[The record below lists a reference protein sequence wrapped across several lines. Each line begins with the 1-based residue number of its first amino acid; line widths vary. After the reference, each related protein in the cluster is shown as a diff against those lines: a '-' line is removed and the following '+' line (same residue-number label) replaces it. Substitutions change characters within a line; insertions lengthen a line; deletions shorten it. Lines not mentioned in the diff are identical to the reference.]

1 MFTKGQLRISESMI
15 VLFVFFI
22 LFLFAFGFYIKE
34 LKSGIN
40 DKLNEERD
48 FSNLLLINS
57 LINSPE
63 FGCSKDTV
71 IESGCLD
78 MKKIDSF
85 IKLNNKEFYKK
96 VFGES
101 VISVSGIY
109 PNSFSYDRKIY
120 DNAKENYDFKI
131 VRDIPVSLYNPD
143 NNGYFIGLLRVE
155 VYA

>member
-1 MFTKGQLRISESMI
+1 MRGENMFIKGQLRISESMI
-15 VLFVFFI
+15 VLFVVFI

-40 DKLNEERD
+40 DKLKEERD
-48 FSNLLLINS
+48 FNNLLLINS

-96 VFGES
+96 VFGKS

-120 DNAKENYDFKI
+120 DNAKENYD
-131 VRDIPVSLYNPD
+131 
-143 NNGYFIGLLRVE
+143 
-155 VYA
+155 

>member
-1 MFTKGQLRISESMI
+1 
-15 VLFVFFI
+15 
-22 LFLFAFGFYIKE
+22 
-34 LKSGIN
+34 
-40 DKLNEERD
+40 
-48 FSNLLLINS
+48 
-57 LINSPE
+57 
-63 FGCSKDTV
+63 
-71 IESGCLD
+71 

>member
-1 MFTKGQLRISESMI
+1 MFIKGQLRISESMI
-15 VLFVFFI
+15 VLFVVFI

-40 DKLNEERD
+40 DKLKEERD
-48 FSNLLLINS
+48 FNNLLLINS

-96 VFGES
+96 VFGKS

>member
-1 MFTKGQLRISESMI
+1 MFIKGQLRISESMI
-15 VLFVFFI
+15 VLFVVFI

-34 LKSGIN
+34 LKSGIS

-57 LINSPE
+57 LMTSPE
-63 FGCSKDTV
+63 LGCSKDTV
-71 IESGCLD
+71 VEIGCLD
-78 MKKIDSF
+78 MKKIDAF
-85 IKLNNKEFYKK
+85 IKLSDKEFYKE

-109 PNSFSYDRKIY
+109 PDSFSYDREIY
-120 DNAKENYDFKI
+120 DNAMDDYDLKI
-131 VRDIPVSLYNPD
+131 VREIPVSLYNPD
-143 NNGYFIGLLRVE
+143 NNGYFIGLLKVE